1 MHCARARVL
10 WQLVFFLFG
19 MTWVMSS
26 LVKETLLGWHSMGP
40 LLGENRKMSEGYP
53 VVRVLDIMEEEK
65 LAII

>member
-1 MHCARARVL
+1 
-10 WQLVFFLFG
+10 

-26 LVKETLLGWHSMGP
+26 LVKETLLGWHGMGP